1 MDYSK
6 MTISEIALHIYTDW
20 AKPNYA
26 ANPYLRAMTEID
38 NIKDMYFADSASSVI
53 AYFLGNARTWR
64 GPVAKA
70 IKAELNKRLK
80 S

>member
-6 MTISEIALHIYTDW
+6 MTISDIAEDIMFDW
-20 AKPNYA
+20 AKPNPA
-26 ANPYLRAMTEID
+26 ARPYLHAMLSIE
-38 NIKDMYFADSASSVI
+38 NIGDRYFADSASSVV

-64 GPVAKA
+64 GPIAKA
-70 IKAELNKRLK
+70 IKVELNKRLK